1 MNEIV
6 TKALEGGLFAALF
19 CFLFFY
25 MLRDSKQ
32 REVKYI
38 SVIEDLELRLKE
50 AIKNLGVCEQIKN
63 GCDENSRLGENILTC
78 ALGIE
83 DDVKSIDGKTDAIK
97 SELDLICSKE
107 RL

>member
-78 ALGIE
+78 
-83 DDVKSIDGKTDAIK
+83 VKSIDGKTDAIK